1 MIISEEK
8 NIFNIKDKTLAYII
22 TLRSGGKTT
31 ARIIDELLKRPYNKN
46 QLAEKLNL
54 NYKTIT
60 YHLNIIHEKNY
71 VRKVKYYNQYFYI
84 PTEKLI
90 NNLKEYYLLKELI
103 ENE

>member
-1 MIISEEK
+1 MIASTDS

-46 QLAEKLNL
+46 QLAKKLNL

-60 YHLNIIHEKNY
+60 YHLNIIYEKDY
-71 VRKVKYYNQYFYI
+71 VRKVKYFNQYFYI
-84 PTEKLI
+84 PTDKLI
-90 NNLKEYYLLKELI
+90 NNLNEYYLLKEII